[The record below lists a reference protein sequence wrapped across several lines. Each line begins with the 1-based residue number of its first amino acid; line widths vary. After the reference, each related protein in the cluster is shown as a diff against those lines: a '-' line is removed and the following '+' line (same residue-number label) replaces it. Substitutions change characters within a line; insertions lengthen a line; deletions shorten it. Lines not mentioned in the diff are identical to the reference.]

1 MPLSPEQMEK
11 ANRFF
16 RSNGVVPDCPYCS
29 MHGWDGGEIV
39 SATVVDE
46 RGNPRPEA
54 ATVAMVQF
62 FCSNC
67 GHTTLFDAR
76 RLGLL
81 SS

>member
-1 MPLSPEQMEK
+1 MEK
-11 ANRFF
+11 ARQYFNL
-16 RSNGVVPDCPYCS
+16 NGVVPDCPYCS

-62 FCSNC
+62 FCKNC
-67 GHTTLFDAR
+67 GHTTMFDAR

-81 SS
+81 SG